1 MSLILGMSVHSKTA
15 PFHSLT
21 YITNTHKNKMGG
33 KPYASDNVVNY
44 GVEIG
49 FNEETALYNVG
60 LAEE

>member
-1 MSLILGMSVHSKTA
+1 MVDNVTVIPTVYRSGLHPV
-15 PFHSLT
+15 
-21 YITNTHKNKMGG
+21 
-33 KPYASDNVVNY
+33 SDNVVNY